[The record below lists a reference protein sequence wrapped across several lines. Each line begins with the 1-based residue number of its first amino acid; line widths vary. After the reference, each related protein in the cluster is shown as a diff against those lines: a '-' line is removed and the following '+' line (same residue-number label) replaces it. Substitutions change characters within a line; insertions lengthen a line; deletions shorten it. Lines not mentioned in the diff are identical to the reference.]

1 MVESV
6 IQIKKGITINVDTGV
21 KIHKKSCVPKR
32 LYLVRFGVLLD
43 VVAKMTNI

>member
-6 IQIKKGITINVDTGV
+6 IQIKKGITINVDAGV
-21 KIHKKSCVPKR
+21 KIQKRSCVPKR